1 MPSSTKFTEEEIT
14 TGLMAIIAWAGNASA
29 ASRYLKA
36 EKGLS
41 ISAVALNGWK
51 TAHVVRYDELR
62 EKYAGQLE
70 ANLANEMRDVARLA
84 MDVQRL
90 ALEQTKVRLETGKDN
105 DPARSAANAATVTQK
120 MTDKLLSLTGRPT
133 QITETRNLD
142 EILRSLAARKI
153 IQIPE
158 DAESIQVQPVNGSE
172 LGGTK

>member
-1 MPSSTKFTEEEIT
+1 MPPKGTSSFTEEEIT
-14 TGLMAIIAWAGNASA
+14 SGLMAVIAWAGNAHA

-41 ISAVALNGWK
+41 ISPATLYSWK
-51 TAHVVRYDELR
+51 TTHVVRYDELR
-62 EKYAGQLE
+62 DKYAGQLE

-84 MDVQRL
+84 MDVQRV
-90 ALEQTKVRLETGKDN
+90 ALEKTKVRLDAGEDN
-105 DPARSAANAATVTQK
+105 DPARSAANAATVAQK

-158 DAESIQVQPVNGSE
+158 EAVTQAESVNGSE
-172 LGGTK
+172 